1 MTTNDLVDRYL
12 TLFRGRGDCYGSWS
26 GGCVKEPLT
35 RRQFEQ
41 HLTEGPFIGVYPLV
55 SDHVSW
61 GCIDIDGK
69 DFGHDWTEMFTLAR
83 NLTTVLRVKDVYAHT
98 ERTANGYHLWVF
110 PDTTLVPAK
119 HMRRALMA
127 ACKAIGYDPKEVNP
141 KQEKAVGVGNY
152 VRLPYYGALACGTPE
167 DRYLVDAE
175 GLALDLV
182 EALAV
187 LEHGKTS
194 ATALASLSE
203 LYVPPTQTYAV
214 NMNNTVANTGILTG
228 REWTIWRDGP
238 SEGSDR
244 SGTLVRLARLLL
256 ERGIPPNDIFPILKS
271 ADERWGKFYMRK
283 DCDEQLAAII
293 ERMAGKLYG

>member
-1 MTTNDLVDRYL
+1 MTTDIVDRYL
-12 TLFRGRGDCYGSWS
+12 ALFRGRGDCYGSWS

-35 RRQFEQ
+35 RRHFEQ
-41 HLTEGPFIGVYPLV
+41 HLTEGPYIGVYPLV
-55 SDHVSW
+55 SDRVSW

-69 DFGHDWTEMFTLAR
+69 DFGHHWGDMWTLAR
-83 NLTTVLRVKDVYAHT
+83 NLTAVLRVKDVYAHT

-110 PDTTLVPAK
+110 PDTALVPAA

-152 VRLPYYGALACGTPE
+152 VRLPYYGAVACGLPE
-167 DRYLVDAE
+167 NRFFVDPD
-175 GLALDLV
+175 GLALDLI

-194 ATALASLSE
+194 AEALESLAE
-203 LYVPPTQTYAV
+203 LWRPPTVEHSINT
-214 NMNNTVANTGILTG
+214 NNTFANTAMLTG
-228 REWTIWRDGP
+228 REWVIWRDGP

-244 SGTLVRLARLLL
+244 SGTLVRLARLML
-256 ERGIPPNDIFPILKS
+256 ERGVTADDIFPILKS
-271 ADERWGKFYMRK
+271 ADERWGKFYMRD

-293 ERMAGKLYG
+293 ERMAGKING

>member
-1 MTTNDLVDRYL
+1 MNDVVDRYI

-26 GGCVKEPLT
+26 GGCIKEPLT

-41 HLTEGPFIGVYPLV
+41 HLTSGPFIGVYPLV
-55 SDHVSW
+55 SDRVSW

-69 DFGHDWTEMFTLAR
+69 DFGHNWPEMWTLAR
-83 NLTTVLRVKDVYAHT
+83 NLTTILKVKDVHAHT

-110 PDTTLVPAK
+110 PDTPLVPAA

-152 VRLPYYGALACGTPE
+152 VRLPYYGAISCGTPE
-167 DRYLVDAE
+167 NRYFVDAD
-175 GLALDLV
+175 GLALDLI
-182 EALAV
+182 ESLAV

-194 ATALASLSE
+194 PEALSALAE
-203 LYVPPTQTYAV
+203 LWQPPQVTRTVNSNNTYADTELL
-214 NMNNTVANTGILTG
+214 NGL
-228 REWTIWRDGP
+228 EFKCWRDGP
-238 SEGSDR
+238 AEGFDR

-256 ERGIPPNDIFPILKS
+256 QRGFTPDQVFPFLKS
-271 ADERWGKFYMRK
+271 ADERWGKFYMRD
-283 DCDEQLAAII
+283 DCDEQLIAII
-293 ERMAGKLYG
+293 ERMASKVNA